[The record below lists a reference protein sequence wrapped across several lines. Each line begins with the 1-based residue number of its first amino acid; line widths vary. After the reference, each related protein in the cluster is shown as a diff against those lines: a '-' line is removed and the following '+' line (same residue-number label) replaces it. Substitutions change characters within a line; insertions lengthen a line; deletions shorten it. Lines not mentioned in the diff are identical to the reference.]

1 MNYKVIKQWK
11 TNEGYDAVVV
21 AVAPIY
27 PHYCGYVAISEDH
40 PAYGKEGYTLLDE
53 DKSKYTEEYIKIM
66 EQINELRV
74 HGGLT
79 YAEEGM
85 RQGENVK
92 YPYPIPTEYKSY
104 WFGFDAAHA
113 GDTVD
118 WELGKQLIT
127 TDDEKMAV
135 KAIKPT
141 VTKIHGDVIR
151 TLEYMVD
158 ECNSLSKQLGEIK

>member
-11 TNEGYDAVVV
+11 TDEGYDAVII
-21 AVAPIY
+21 AASPTY
-27 PHYCGYVAISEDH
+27 PHYCGYVAVPEDH
-40 PAYGKEGYTLLDE
+40 PAYGRESYAFLDE
-53 DKSKYTEEYIKIM
+53 DKTKYTEEYLKIM

-85 RQGENVK
+85 RQGKDVK

-113 GDTVD
+113 GDAVD

-135 KAIKPT
+135 KSIKEIMNP
-141 VTKIHGDVIR
+141 IEGDTIR